1 MLEGFLALP
10 VWLIVL
16 ISVGVPIVVVIPVVR
31 AVLSSRIRTESDD
44 TEGVVAVFGFIG
56 TAFTL
61 LLAFIIVNVWSDQV
75 SSQNILFDEISTLES
90 IVVETRAFDPKIL
103 TSVKSLTIEY
113 LENVRKYEIDGTAP
127 AGGDPRAEAAF
138 EELLEVL
145 KIEVQDLKSNEESI
159 SEAQIILDEIQQ
171 LVHDRENTTSR
182 NGASGSLDAMTTLVC
197 IVLALL
203 TVLTMALLP
212 APSRRWIKWMQS
224 VGVAVAVGLV
234 MSLVFYIASDDFTRK
249 AESEQIRRVE
259 QTLELQQSE

>member
-10 VWLIVL
+10 IWLIVL
-16 ISVGVPIVVVIPVVR
+16 ICVGVPVVIVIPIVR
-31 AVLSSRIRTESDD
+31 AVLNSRIQTQFDD
-44 TEGVVAVFGFIG
+44 TEGIVAVFGFIG

-90 IVVETRAFDPKIL
+90 IVVETRSFDPKL
-103 TSVKSLTIEY
+103 LPTVTGLTIEY
-113 LENVRKYEIDGTAP
+113 LENVRKYEIDTTAP
-127 AGGDPRAEAAF
+127 AGGDPRADIAF
-138 EELLEVL
+138 KELLEVV
-145 KIEVQDLKSNEESI
+145 KIEVQDLKSDDETQA
-159 SEAQIILDEIQQ
+159 EAQIILEEMNQ
-171 LVHDRENTTSR
+171 LVHDRENTISR
-182 NGASGSLDAMTTLVC
+182 NSASGSLDGMTTLVC

-212 APSRRWIKWMQS
+212 TPSRRWIKWMQS

-249 AESEQIRRVE
+249 AESEQIKRVE
-259 QTLELQQSE
+259 QALAIQQSK